1 MFKVM
6 AIGAKIKSALE
17 IGGMNFFLYIINIY
31 VCMLSLIY
39 YYYISCVTEHTKI
52 QFHVHKEEKAK
63 GIRKILI

>member
-17 IGGMNFFLYIINIY
+17 IGGINFFFIYHQYLYHWYIIIIY
-31 VCMLSLIY
+31 L
-39 YYYISCVTEHTKI
+39 CVTEHTKI

-63 GIRKILI
+63 GMRKILI